1 MSQTLML
8 LVFSNVQSFWVFDT
22 CIQSSSIFAI
32 VHFSNASQTPLKC
45 ATELSSG

>member
-22 CIQSSSIFAI
+22 CIQSSFAI